1 MSRDDG
7 MKRLITTLLLALV
20 ALNLAGCNTAPTRD
34 PAYAPVR
41 PSLPAALPQANG
53 AIFRAGYETS
63 WFENLRAR
71 RAGDMLTVKLEEKM
85 TANKEAKT
93 DVSKENS
100 TAISNPTLLGSTLQ
114 FNAPGFIPLASNRG
128 NTAAFGLESSNEFGG
143 QGSSEQSNLLEGDIT
158 VTVTEVLANG
168 YLMVRG
174 EKRIGINQG
183 NEYIRLSGIV
193 RPIDIDADNTVLST
207 RLADPTIVYV
217 GDGAVADSNVVGW
230 LAKFF
235 ISSLFPF

>member
-1 MSRDDG
+1 
-7 MKRLITTLLLALV
+7 
-20 ALNLAGCNTAPTRD
+20 
-34 PAYAPVR
+34 
-41 PSLPAALPQANG
+41 
-53 AIFRAGYETS
+53 
-63 WFENLRAR
+63 
-71 RAGDMLTVKLEEKM
+71 DMLTIKLTERM
-85 TANKEAKT
+85 TANKAAKT
-93 DVSKENS
+93 DVAKDNT
-100 TAISNPTLLGSTLQ
+100 TAISNPTILGSTPQ
-114 FNAPGFIPLASNRG
+114 FNTPGFIPLASNQD
-128 NTAAFGLESSNEFGG
+128 NTLGFGLESSNKFAGK
-143 QGSSEQSNLLEGDIT
+143 GSSEQSNLLQGDIT

-230 LAKFF
+230 LARFF
-235 ISSLFPF
+235 VSSLFPF

>member
-1 MSRDDG
+1 MHRMNSA
-7 MKRLITTLLLALV
+7 LLLVLLALM
-20 ALNLAGCNTAPTRD
+20 LAGCSTAPKRD
-34 PAYAPVR
+34 PEYAPVR
-41 PSLPAALPQANG
+41 PALPAPLPQPNG

-71 RAGDMLTVKLEEKM
+71 RAGDMLTVKLVEKM

-93 DVSKENS
+93 DVSKENNTS
-100 TAISNPTLLGSTLQ
+100 ISNPTILGSTPQ
-114 FNAPGFIPLASNRG
+114 FNAPGFIPLASNR
-128 NTAAFGLESSNEFGG
+128 NNSLAFGLESSNAFGG
-143 QGSSEQSNLLEGDIT
+143 KGSSEQSNLLEGDIT
-158 VTVTEVLANG
+158 VTVTEVLSNG

-230 LAKFF
+230 LARFF

>member
-1 MSRDDG
+1 MSRADT
-7 MKRLITTLLLALV
+7 MHRVRFAAVLLLLAFT
-20 ALNLAGCNTAPTRD
+20 LAGCNTAPKRD
-34 PAYAPVR
+34 PEYAPVR
-41 PSLPAALPQANG
+41 PVPPAPLPEANG

-71 RAGDMLTVKLEEKM
+71 RAGDMLTIKLTERM
-85 TANKEAKT
+85 TANKAAKT
-93 DVSKENS
+93 DVAKDNT
-100 TAISNPTLLGSTLQ
+100 TAISNPTILGSTPQ
-114 FNAPGFIPLASNRG
+114 FNAPGFIPLASNQD
-128 NTAAFGLESSNEFGG
+128 NTLGFGLESSNKFAGK
-143 QGSSEQSNLLEGDIT
+143 GSSEQSNLLQGDIT

-193 RPIDIDADNTVLST
+193 RPIDINADNTVLST

-230 LAKFF
+230 LARFF
-235 ISSLFPF
+235 VSSLFPF